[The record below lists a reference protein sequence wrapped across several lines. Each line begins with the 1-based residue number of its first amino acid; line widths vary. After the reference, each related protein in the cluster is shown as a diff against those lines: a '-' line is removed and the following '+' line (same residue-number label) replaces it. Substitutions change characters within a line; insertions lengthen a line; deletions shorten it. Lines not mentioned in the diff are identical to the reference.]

1 LLHFGI
7 GVILEDL
14 EEILPHWNPD
24 KIVGDAVIW
33 NDGMETALNGLDDLS
48 EDGSSRELMITVCSP

>member
-7 GVILEDL
+7 GIILEDL
-14 EEILPHWNPD
+14 QETLLRWNPD
-24 KIVGDAVIW
+24 KMGNAVIW
-33 NDGMETALNGLDDLS
+33 NDGMETVLTGLDDLS